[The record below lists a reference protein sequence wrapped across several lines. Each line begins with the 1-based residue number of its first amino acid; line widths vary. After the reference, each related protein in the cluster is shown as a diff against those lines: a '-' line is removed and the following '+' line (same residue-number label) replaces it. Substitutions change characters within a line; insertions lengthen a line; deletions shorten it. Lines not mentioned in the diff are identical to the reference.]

1 MRHFLCVAL
10 FFIAAPAFAQDNTLK
25 PDAISIGRILLFDG
39 ETDYGWQGEGT
50 IKAKDGILTI
60 KGDGTDNGKA
70 RHLGRF
76 QDFDLSFEC
85 RLEGPAAGRLVDSP
99 KATISLNQQKKV
111 SWETDLPTPRNPKDN
126 DWVSAFLSVVAGKV
140 TFGFQDGFR
149 PGDRP
154 GRGRDVQVGIAGSQ
168 LEWTIPA
175 GSTLHLKNVIITPP
189 DLSMKKIFN
198 AKDLTGWKEF
208 PGKKSKFSVNAQ
220 GEINIKDGPG
230 DLQTVAK
237 YEDFILQLEC
247 ISNGKNLNSGVFFRC
262 RANEY
267 QNGYEVQIRNQFT
280 KEPTQDYVLEEY
292 DPQTHKL
299 LAKKKA
305 KFTAVDYGTGA
316 IYRRQPARKEVSKDG
331 EWFTLTILA
340 HKNHFMTWVN
350 GIQVADFFDNRPPND
365 NARNGYR
372 QEAGHISLQGHDP
385 TTDLSYR
392 NIRIAEIK

>member
-1 MRHFLCVAL
+1 MRLSLCIAL
-10 FFIAAPAFAQDNTLK
+10 FFFAAPGFAQDNALTPKEAVDGWL
-25 PDAISIGRILLFDG
+25 LLFDG
-39 ETDYGWQGEGT
+39 ESNYGWRGDGKIE
-50 IKAKDGILTI
+50 AKDRSLVITGDPKKSTTVRSSGPFSMFDLQYQHKLNGENLTGVFQNHQLMASRSWVSTEI
-60 KGDGTDNGKA
+60 KGRGDMLWVIGDGAKLFLKDIKIRPQEMQPLFNGK
-70 RHLGRF
+70 
-76 QDFDLSFEC
+76 DL
-85 RLEGPAAGRLVDSP
+85 
-99 KATISLNQQKKV
+99 I
-111 SWETDLPTPRNPKDN
+111 
-126 DWVSAFLSVVAGKV
+126 
-140 TFGFQDGFR
+140 
-149 PGDRP
+149 
-154 GRGRDVQVGIAGSQ
+154 
-168 LEWTIPA
+168 
-175 GSTLHLKNVIITPP
+175 
-189 DLSMKKIFN
+189 
-198 AKDLTGWKEF
+198 GWKEF
-208 PGKKSKFSVNAQ
+208 PGKKSKFSVNAD

-237 YEDFILQLEC
+237 YDDFILQLEC
-247 ISNGKNLNSGVFFRC
+247 LSNGKNLNSGVFFRC

-350 GIQVADFFDNRPPND
+350 GIQVADFVDNRPPND

-385 TTDLSYR
+385 TTDLSFR